1 MQPIL
6 RRTRTIVTAAAIISA
21 ACSDEFIAPIS
32 PPFGAA
38 SAAKAPQPTPT
49 PIVTSTVYDADAL
62 GTALLTRSDDYNG
75 TTPATYTAINNI
87 TSQIDASGAWK
98 LYLGNQTARTIRL
111 TLASQGIPLPDGN
124 YSSHVEVY
132 SQCFDT
138 NTTQISILTMTA
150 GAAYGNCSFGIDF
163 SSGNTKYKL
172 VMSPKF
178 AGTGS
183 AMVTCNAVA
192 GAYCTRWTIVPNP
205 NAANAGVAN
214 LYTFSQS
221 RGTVLLVYDGTY
233 HNSYSVT
240 AVQ

>member
-1 MQPIL
+1 MQPIIHL
-6 RRTRTIVTAAAIISA
+6 TRTIVTAALVISA
-21 ACSDEFIAPIS
+21 ACSDQAVMPIS

-38 SAAKAPQPTPT
+38 SAAKAPPQPPA
-49 PIVTSTVYDADAL
+49 PIVTSTVYDADAS
-62 GTALLTRSDDYNG
+62 GAALLTRSDDFNG
-75 TTPATYTAINNI
+75 TGSATYTTANNI
-87 TSQIDASGAWK
+87 TSHISESGAWV

-111 TLASQGIPLPDGN
+111 ALASQGIPLPDGN
-124 YSSHVEVY
+124 YSSNVELY
-132 SQCFDT
+132 SQCFDSS
-138 NTTQISILTMTA
+138 TTQISILAMAA
-150 GAAYGNCSFGIDF
+150 GAIYGNCSFGIDF

-233 HNSYSVT
+233 HNSFSVT